1 MTWPSRLLKKTH
13 MLRCRSIASLQRTVS
28 TPPLVDF
35 SRAAHLD
42 LFEQPARSCKKW
54 RHRLATAALL
64 LPIALAGCG
73 GDQSATA
80 VIENSPA
87 PRQVRTATAVE
98 AKVARTVSATG
109 TLAAEDQVV
118 LGTKVIGRLGEISVD
133 LGSKVR
139 KGQAIARIDPSDYRL
154 RVDQAEAALQQAR
167 VRLGLPAEGKSD
179 KVDPE
184 QTSVVRQAAAAL
196 KEARLTHDR
205 MAKLWADNYVARA
218 ELDAAVAQ
226 LAIAEGQYQN
236 ALEEARIRQGLLFQ
250 RRSELEIARQQLAD
264 TTIVSPMDGA
274 VSERQGSVGQYLTAG
289 APVVTLVR
297 IDPLRLRL
305 AVPERQVGSVRI
317 GQEVELTVE
326 GDSRRYSG
334 RVVRLSPAISENN
347 RTLLIEAEVPNRDG
361 GLRPGSFAKA
371 EIVVEAGEQIIT
383 VPRDAI
389 VTFAGIEKVLTVAEG
404 QAVEKRVRTG
414 RRVGE
419 QIEVIEGLAAGHQV
433 IVQPGN
439 LVAGQPVKVVN

>member
-1 MTWPSRLLKKTH
+1 
-13 MLRCRSIASLQRTVS
+13 
-28 TPPLVDF
+28 
-35 SRAAHLD
+35 
-42 LFEQPARSCKKW
+42 
-54 RHRLATAALL
+54 
-64 LPIALAGCG
+64 
-73 GDQSATA
+73 
-80 VIENSPA
+80 
-87 PRQVRTATAVE
+87 
-98 AKVARTVSATG
+98 
-109 TLAAEDQVV
+109 
-118 LGTKVIGRLGEISVD
+118 
-133 LGSKVR
+133 
-139 KGQAIARIDPSDYRL
+139 
-154 RVDQAEAALQQAR
+154 
-167 VRLGLPAEGKSD
+167 
-179 KVDPE
+179 
-184 QTSVVRQAAAAL
+184 
-196 KEARLTHDR
+196 
-205 MAKLWADNYVARA
+205 MAKLWEGNYIARA

-305 AVPERQVGSVRI
+305 AVPERQAGSVRV
-317 GQEVELTVE
+317 GQAVELTVE

-371 EIVVEAGEQIIT
+371 EIIVEAGEQIVT

-414 RRVGE
+414 RRLGE
-419 QIEVIEGLAAGHQV
+419 QIEITEGIAAGNQV
-433 IVQPGN
+433 IVEPGN
-439 LVAGQPVKVVN
+439 LVSGQPVKVVN

>member
-1 MTWPSRLLKKTH
+1 MTRLGSTGKRCGRLL
-13 MLRCRSIASLQRTVS
+13 SL
-28 TPPLVDF
+28 
-35 SRAAHLD
+35 
-42 LFEQPARSCKKW
+42 
-54 RHRLATAALL
+54 ALL
-64 LPIALAGCG
+64 LPLVLAACR

-80 VIENSPA
+80 VIENSPP
-87 PRQVRTATAVE
+87 PRQVKIATAME

-133 LGSKVR
+133 LGSRVR

-179 KVDPE
+179 KIDPE
-184 QTSVVRQAAAAL
+184 QTSVVLQAAAAL

-205 MAKLWADNYVARA
+205 MAKLWEGNYIARA

-264 TTIVSPMDGA
+264 TVIVSPMDGA

-297 IDPLRLRL
+297 LDPLRLRL
-305 AVPERQVGSVRI
+305 AVPERQAGSVRA
-317 GQEVELTVE
+317 GQAVELTVE

-347 RTLLIEAEVPNRDG
+347 RTLLIEAEVPNKDG

-371 EIVVEAGEQIIT
+371 DIIVEAGEQIVT

-389 VTFAGIEKVLTVAEG
+389 ITFAGIDKVLTVEEG

-414 RRVGE
+414 RRLGE
-419 QIEVIEGLAAGHQV
+419 QIEITEGIAAGNQV
-433 IVQPGN
+433 IVEPGN
-439 LVAGQPVKVVN
+439 LVSGQPVKVVN